1 MFTVVEE
8 VDVVDGGVEEVD
20 AVDHRVKA
28 VDVVAG
34 SEGGSDVGD
43 GAVGLGEGVYEA
55 GEDGENS
62 GKKNTVEVEVG
73 V

>member
-1 MFTVVEE
+1 MFTV
-8 VDVVDGGVEEVD
+8 VEEVD

-62 GKKNTVEVEVG
+62 GEEEYCGGGVG